1 MSSGVFAANQALVA
15 VALKYDQVKK
25 AAPDGAGQGLRL
37 SAAAD
42 QQDRRREWHSDRGKC
57 TVDGTTLTPL
67 DQGTSAADLGTT
79 QALRKAL
86 VANKNLSLN
95 GQNVKIITQDG
106 VVTLRGPVALE
117 AERPLI
123 VALAKQSAGLDR
135 VHDQLDIVAH

>member
-1 MSSGVFAANQALVA
+1 M
-15 VALKYDQVKK
+15 
-25 AAPDGAGQGLRL
+25 
-37 SAAAD
+37 
-42 QQDRRREWHSDRGKC
+42 
-57 TVDGTTLTPL
+57 